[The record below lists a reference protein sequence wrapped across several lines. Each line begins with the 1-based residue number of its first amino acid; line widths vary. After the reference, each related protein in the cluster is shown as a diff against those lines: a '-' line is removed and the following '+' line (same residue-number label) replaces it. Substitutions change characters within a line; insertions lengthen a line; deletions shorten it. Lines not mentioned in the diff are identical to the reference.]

1 MNKRVWLIRQLGA
14 TTLDGDATFTNLAM
28 KKFLGKL
35 RFEKGSRIY
44 EFSKSVY
51 RSVGKVTKIE
61 ASYASF
67 GEDRVLSKY
76 LKEMDG
82 SYIDVGAGAPINGS
96 NTYLFYER
104 GWRGVTIDPIISI
117 TKLHQKK
124 RPLDKQ
130 INACVTDQKDEL
142 IEFYQFAADDFSTNS
157 TNRVSELQQIGIS
170 PKSKYLV
177 PNISLRDIAHICN
190 PQIPTLLNI
199 DVEGGELNVLKSNNW
214 DVCKPRV
221 IAVEEWHSPIYSKTE
236 VRMYLESLDYRL
248 TSRCF
253 LTSIYVHLN
262 FLQSISD
269 KNEQNVSWFRH

>member
-1 MNKRVWLIRQLGA
+1 MNKRVWLIRKLGA
-14 TTLDGDATFTNLAM
+14 TSLDGHATFTNLAM

-35 RFEKGSRIY
+35 QFEKGSGIY
-44 EFSKSVY
+44 EFSKNVY
-51 RSVGKVTKIE
+51 QSVGKVTKIE
-61 ASYASF
+61 KSYASF

-82 SYIDVGAGAPINGS
+82 SYIDVGAGAPVNGS
-96 NTYLFYER
+96 NTYMFYER
-104 GWRGVTIDPIISI
+104 GWRGITIDPIISL

-130 INACVTDQKDEL
+130 INACVTDQKDTL

-157 TNRVSELQQIGIS
+157 INRVSELRQIGIF
-170 PKSKYLV
+170 PKLKYSV
-177 PNISLRDIAHICN
+177 PNISLRDVAHFCN
-190 PQIPTLLNI
+190 PKMPTLLSI

-214 DVCKPRV
+214 DSCRPRV
-221 IAVEEWHSPIYSKTE
+221 IAVEEWNSPIYSNTE

-253 LTSIYVHLN
+253 LTSIYVHLKY
-262 FLQSISD
+262 LQSIGENS
-269 KNEQNVSWFRH
+269 EQNLGWFQP

>member
-96 NTYLFYER
+96 NTYMFYER

-117 TKLHQKK
+117 TKLHLKK

-157 TNRVSELQQIGIS
+157 TNRVSELQLIGVS

-221 IAVEEWHSPIYSKTE
+221 IAVEEWNSPIYSKTE
-236 VRMYLESLDYRL
+236 VRIYLESLDYRL

-262 FLQSISD
+262 FLQGISD
-269 KNEQNVSWFRH
+269 KNEQNVGWFQH

>member
-28 KKFLGKL
+28 KKFLRKL
-35 RFEKGSRIY
+35 RFEKGSWIY

-96 NTYLFYER
+96 NTYMFYER

-117 TKLHQKK
+117 TKLHLKK

-157 TNRVSELQQIGIS
+157 TNRVSELQLIGVS

-199 DVEGGELNVLKSNNW
+199 DVEGGELNVLRSNNW

-221 IAVEEWHSPIYSKTE
+221 IAVEEWNSPIYSKTE
-236 VRMYLESLDYRL
+236 VRIYLESLDYRL

-262 FLQSISD
+262 FLQGISD
-269 KNEQNVSWFRH
+269 KNEQNVGWFQH